1 MREASLG
8 APEQVAYLEKH
19 PLSPCGGGVEG
30 KDAALATGR
39 PCSYGQSF
47 PGSRWWQDL
56 GLSGLATADKC
67 PSALLGSGNRAEP
80 RGLRKWIGGTLASC
94 ACVGPCFS
102 LLPERPLDD
111 LSHSLGM
118 GGQEKNKVGLVVVL

>member
-1 MREASLG
+1 MLRARGQSPVREASLG

-19 PLSPCGGGVEG
+19 PLSPCGGGREE

-47 PGSRWWQDL
+47 PGSGWWQDL

-67 PSALLGSGNRAEP
+67 PSALLETHPELHPLPLPRAGLWEP
-80 RGLRKWIGGTLASC
+80 C
-94 ACVGPCFS
+94 
-102 LLPERPLDD
+102 
-111 LSHSLGM
+111 
-118 GGQEKNKVGLVVVL
+118 